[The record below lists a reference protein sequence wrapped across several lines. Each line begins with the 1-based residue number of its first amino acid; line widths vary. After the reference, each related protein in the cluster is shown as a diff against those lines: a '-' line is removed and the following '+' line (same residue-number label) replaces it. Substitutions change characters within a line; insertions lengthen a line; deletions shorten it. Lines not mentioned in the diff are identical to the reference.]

1 VNAVGDYM
9 AVRKALGS
17 GSTIPADHAANLET
31 PLKTL
36 VVE

>member
-1 VNAVGDYM
+1 M

-17 GSTIPADHAANLET
+17 GSTIPAELAHNLET

-36 VVE
+36 VVD